1 MVIVFVVEVVR
12 RYRDRPWWDPALAVF
27 SLLLSLLYLT
37 ESYMI
42 IGDWPRGP
50 IWPHLVFLAGMC
62 VAQVFRRTAPLRA
75 LTGGLV
81 FVVAD
86 ASIGLTIPVIVV
98 LIDLLYNAT
107 SFSSRR
113 ASRWIVGCVVVVVVL
128 LGITAAALTMDLRV
142 GVYITLN
149 GFSLLIVPVW
159 WALNVRQQWEIAEAE
174 RENSRQLRRI
184 AELDRQAAVA
194 AERSRMARDLHDVVA
209 GHLSAIAIQ
218 SEALLSMMDENPQL
232 IRTVLKSVRE
242 NSIQSLD
249 EMRAMIEVLRDSQD
263 DERTAPPRLAE
274 LDRLVE
280 SARASGLDVTIDQ
293 YDVDGLSVAVDLAA
307 YRIVQEALTNAMKHA
322 SGGSAKVS
330 LRVLKGRLLLDVTN
344 ELTGDPGTGTGT
356 GLVSMLERAH
366 AVGGSFEAGPSP
378 AGWMVRAELPIGGVG
393 IDTGAGRR

>member
-1 MVIVFVVEVVR
+1 MVVVFVVEAVR
-12 RYRDRPWWDPALAVF
+12 RYRDRPWWDPAVAAF

-37 ESYMI
+37 DSYMA
-42 IGDWPRGP
+42 IGGWPRSA

-62 VAQVFRRTAPLRA
+62 VAQVFRRTAPMRA
-75 LTGGLV
+75 LAAGLV

-86 ASIGLTIPVIVV
+86 ASIGQTIPVIVV

-107 SFSSRR
+107 SYSSRR
-113 ASRWIVGCVVVVVVL
+113 VSRWIVACVVGVVVL
-128 LGITAAALTMDLRV
+128 LGIAA
-142 GVYITLN
+142 GVLAGDVRAGFLVTLN

-218 SEALLSMMDENPQL
+218 SEALLSMMDENPRL
-232 IRTVLKSVRE
+232 IRKVVKSVRE

-249 EMRAMIEVLRDSQD
+249 EMRAMIEVLRDQQD
-263 DERTAPPRLAE
+263 DERTAPARLAE
-274 LDRLVE
+274 LDRLVD
-280 SARASGLDVTIDQ
+280 SARAGGLEVRVHQ
-293 YDVDGLSVAVDLAA
+293 YDVDGMSVAVDLAA

-322 SGGSAKVS
+322 SGGSADVS
-330 LRVLKGRLLLDVTN
+330 LKLQRGTLLVDVTN
-344 ELTGDPGTGTGT
+344 TLSGYPGTGTGT
-356 GLVSMLERAH
+356 GLVSMRERAH
-366 AVGGSFEAGPSP
+366 AVGGTFEAGPSP
-378 AGWMVRAELPIGGVG
+378 EGWRVRAELPIGGV
-393 IDTGAGRR
+393 RR